1 MLDLATLHEAI
12 AAAVPDRECL
22 VWRDR
27 RMTWREM
34 SDRTRRLANVLHGHG
49 LGLHGLTQHGLTQH
63 GHAQHG
69 HAQHGHAQH
78 GLAQHGLAQHGGGAA
93 NAWESPHDHLALYMH
108 NGPEY
113 LEGILGAHKA
123 RLAPFNVNY
132 RYVDDEL
139 AHLFGDARPAAVIY
153 HARFAPVIG
162 RVAAALDRPPLLLQ
176 VADESG
182 EALPPGALDY
192 EEALAKASPEPLHD
206 VRPDAGD
213 LHILYTGGTTG
224 MPKGVLWRIGDLM
237 IGPLGMRH
245 RDGTPLTDLGEAVE
259 KAVRSDHR
267 VLVGPPLMHGAG
279 TWSSLGGWCGG
290 GCVIFPD
297 RVDGLDAADLM
308 ATAER
313 ERATRMPL
321 VGDAFARPIVEA
333 LEAREHDLGSLRT
346 FVNSAA
352 AISPDIKARIL
363 ELLPHARIVDI
374 LGSSESGFQVARNG
388 SSARTFVPTPGTA
401 VLSADRSRRL
411 APGEDEMGWLAKGGD
426 AIPLGYLGDP
436 GKTASTFLTVD
447 GERLVVAGD
456 RARLLAD
463 GTVEVHGREATTI
476 NTGGEK
482 VFAEEVENV
491 LRDLPGVA
499 DALVLG
505 RPSERWGTE
514 IVAVI
519 RPNGGAPGD
528 APSDAEL
535 RDGCAVHLARY
546 KIPKAFVR
554 TDLGLR
560 LPNGKADY
568 ATARTLLDGADP
580 D

>member
-27 RMTWREM
+27 RMTWREV
-34 SDRTRRLANVLHGHG
+34 SDRTRRLANVLHGNG
-49 LGLHGLTQHGLTQH
+49 LGLHGDGS
-63 GHAQHG
+63 
-69 HAQHGHAQH
+69 
-78 GLAQHGLAQHGGGAA
+78 GARTPEP
-93 NAWESPHDHLALYMH
+93 WESPHDHLALYLH

-113 LEGILGAHKA
+113 LEGLVGAHKA

-139 AHLFGDARPAAVIY
+139 AHLFGDARPAGVIY

-162 RVAAALDRPPLLLQ
+162 RVVKRLDRAPLLLQ

-182 EALPPGALDY
+182 EELLPGALDY
-192 EEALAKASPEPLHD
+192 EEALAQASSEPLQD
-206 VRPDAGD
+206 VRPEAGD

-237 IGPLGMRH
+237 LGPLGMRH
-245 RDGTPLTDLGEAVE
+245 RDGSPVTDLGDAVE
-259 KAVRSDHR
+259 IAVRSEHR

-290 GCVIFPD
+290 ACVIFPD

-313 ERATRMPL
+313 ERVTRMPL

-333 LEAREHDLGSLRT
+333 LEARGHDLGSLRT

-352 AISPDIKARIL
+352 AISPAVKRRLL
-363 ELLPHARIVDI
+363 ELLPHSRIVDI
-374 LGSSESGFQVARNG
+374 LGSSESGFQVARSG
-388 SSARTFVPTPGTA
+388 SSATTFMPAPGTA

-411 APGEDEMGWLAKGGD
+411 APGEDEMGWLAKGGGS
-426 AIPLGYLGDP
+426 IPLGYLGDP
-436 GKTASTFLTVD
+436 AKTAATFRMLD
-447 GERLVVAGD
+447 GERLVVPGD

-491 LRDLPGVA
+491 LRGLPGVT
-499 DALVLG
+499 DALVVG

-519 RPNGGAPGD
+519 RPAGASGD
-528 APSDAEL
+528 EEL
-535 RDGCAVHLARY
+535 RAGCAVHLARY

-554 TDLGLR
+554 TDHGLR

-568 ATARTLLDGADP
+568 AAARALLD
-580 D
+580 

>member
-12 AAAVPDRECL
+12 AAAIPDRECL

-27 RMTWREM
+27 RTTWAELA
-34 SDRTRRLANVLHGHG
+34 DRTRRLANVLHGHG
-49 LGLHGLTQHGLTQH
+49 LGLRGT
-63 GHAQHG
+63 ASEP
-69 HAQHGHAQH
+69 
-78 GLAQHGLAQHGGGAA
+78 
-93 NAWESPHDHLALYMH
+93 WESPHDHLALYLH

-113 LEGILGAHKA
+113 LEGLVAAHQA
-123 RLAPFNVNY
+123 RVAPFNVNY

-153 HARFAPVIG
+153 HARFADAIG
-162 RVAAALDRPPLLLQ
+162 RVAGRLAEPPLLLQ

-182 EALPPGALDY
+182 AALLPGALDY
-192 EEALAKASPEPLHD
+192 EDALAKASSGPLPVQPSAH
-206 VRPDAGD
+206 D

-224 MPKGVLWRIGDLM
+224 LPKGVLWRIGDLM
-237 IGPLGMRH
+237 LGPLGLRR
-245 RDGTPLTDLGEAVE
+245 RDGAPVTDLDEAVAR
-259 KAVRSDHR
+259 AVRGEVR
-267 VLVGPPLMHGAG
+267 VLIGPPMMHGAG
-279 TWSSLGGWCGG
+279 TWSALGAWCGG
-290 GCVIFPD
+290 GCVVFPD

-313 ERATRMPL
+313 ERVTRMPL

-333 LEAREHDLGSLRT
+333 LEARPHDLGALRS

-352 AISPDIKARIL
+352 AISPGVKARML
-363 ELLPHARIVDI
+363 ELLPHSRIVDV
-374 LGSSESGFQVARNG
+374 LGSSESGFQVTRSG
-388 SSARTFVPTPGTA
+388 SSATTFAAAPGTA

-411 APGEDEMGWLAKGGD
+411 APGEDEMGWLAKGGGS
-426 AIPLGYLGDP
+426 IPLGYLGDP
-436 GKTASTFLTVD
+436 VKTAATFLTLD

-482 VFAEEVENV
+482 VFAEEVESV
-491 LRDLPGVA
+491 LRGLPGVA
-499 DALVLG
+499 DALVVG

-514 IVAVI
+514 IVAVLS
-519 RPNGGAPGD
+519 PAAG
-528 APSDAEL
+528 PSDGEL
-535 RDGCAVHLARY
+535 REGCAAHLARY

-554 TDLGLR
+554 TDRGLR

-568 ATARTLLDGADP
+568 AAARALLD
-580 D
+580 

>member
-34 SDRTRRLANVLHGHG
+34 SERTRRLANVLHGNG
-49 LGLHGLTQHGLTQH
+49 LGLHDNGS
-63 GHAQHG
+63 
-69 HAQHGHAQH
+69 
-78 GLAQHGLAQHGGGAA
+78 GGRTSDP
-93 NAWESPHDHLALYMH
+93 WESPHDHLALYLH

-113 LEGILGAHKA
+113 LEGLIGAHKA

-153 HARFAPVIG
+153 HARFAQAIG
-162 RVAAALDRPPLLLQ
+162 RVVKRLDRAPLLLQ

-182 EALPPGALDY
+182 EDLLPGALDY
-192 EEALAKASPEPLHD
+192 EEALAQASATPLHG
-206 VRPDAGD
+206 VRPEAGD

-237 IGPLGMRH
+237 LGPLGMRR
-245 RDGTPLTDLGEAVE
+245 RDGTPVTDLGDAVAT
-259 KAVRSDHR
+259 AVRSDHR

-290 GCVIFPD
+290 ACVVFPD
-297 RVDGLDAADLM
+297 RVDGLDAANLM

-313 ERATRMPL
+313 ERVTRMPL

-333 LEAREHDLGSLRT
+333 LEARDHDLGSLRT

-352 AISPDIKARIL
+352 AISPAVKRRLL
-363 ELLPHARIVDI
+363 ELLPHSRIVDI
-374 LGSSESGFQVARNG
+374 LGSSESGFQLARSG
-388 SSARTFVPTPGTA
+388 SSARTFMPTPGTA

-426 AIPLGYLGDP
+426 SIPLGYLGDP
-436 GKTASTFLTVD
+436 EKTASTFRTLD
-447 GERLVVAGD
+447 GERLVVPGD

-463 GTVEVHGREATTI
+463 GTVELHGREATTI

-491 LRDLPGVA
+491 VRGLPGVA
-499 DALVLG
+499 DALVVG

-519 RPNGGAPGD
+519 RPAGAPGD
-528 APSDAEL
+528 EEL
-535 RDGCAVHLARY
+535 REGCAAHLARY

-554 TDLGLR
+554 TDGGLR

-568 ATARTLLDGADP
+568 AAARALLD
-580 D
+580 

>member
-12 AAAVPDRECL
+12 AAAIPDRECL
-22 VWRDR
+22 VWRDHR
-27 RMTWREM
+27 VTWRETA
-34 SDRTRRLANVLHGHG
+34 DRTRRLANVLHGHG
-49 LGLHGLTQHGLTQH
+49 LGLRGT
-63 GHAQHG
+63 
-69 HAQHGHAQH
+69 
-78 GLAQHGLAQHGGGAA
+78 AA
-93 NAWESPHDHLALYMH
+93 EPWESPHDHLALYLH

-113 LEGILGAHKA
+113 LEGLVAAHKA
-123 RLAPFNVNY
+123 RVAPFNVNY

-153 HARFAPVIG
+153 HARFAGAIG
-162 RVAAALDRPPLLLQ
+162 RVVERLGERPLLLQ
-176 VADESG
+176 VADES
-182 EALPPGALDY
+182 AAPLLPGALDY
-192 EEALAKASPEPLHD
+192 EEALVKASSDPLP
-206 VRPDAGD
+206 VRPDAHD

-237 IGPLGMRH
+237 LGPLGLRR
-245 RDGTPLTDLGEAVE
+245 RDGAPVTDLDEAVAR
-259 KAVRSDHR
+259 AVRSDVR

-279 TWSSLGGWCGG
+279 TWSSLGAWCGG
-290 GCVIFPD
+290 GCVVFPD

-313 ERATRMPL
+313 ERVTRMPL

-333 LEAREHDLGSLRT
+333 LEARPHDLGALRS

-352 AISPDIKARIL
+352 AISPGVKARML
-363 ELLPHARIVDI
+363 ELLPHSRIVDV
-374 LGSSESGFQVARNG
+374 LGSSESGFQVTRSG
-388 SSARTFVPTPGTA
+388 SSARSFAAQPGTA

-411 APGEDEMGWLAKGGD
+411 APGEDETGWLAKGGD
-426 AIPLGYLGDP
+426 SIPLGYLGDP
-436 GKTASTFLTVD
+436 VKTASTFLTLD

-482 VFAEEVENV
+482 VFAEEVEAV
-491 LRDLPGVA
+491 LRGLPGVA
-499 DALVLG
+499 DALVVG

-514 IVAVI
+514 IVAVL
-519 RPNGGAPGD
+519 APAG
-528 APSDAEL
+528 APSDEEL
-535 RDGCAVHLARY
+535 REGCAAHLARY

-554 TDLGLR
+554 TDGSLR

-568 ATARTLLDGADP
+568 AAARALLH
-580 D
+580 

>member
-27 RMTWREM
+27 RMTWREV
-34 SDRTRRLANVLHGHG
+34 SERTRRLANVLHGNG
-49 LGLHGLTQHGLTQH
+49 LGLREEDRR
-63 GHAQHG
+63 ASEP
-69 HAQHGHAQH
+69 
-78 GLAQHGLAQHGGGAA
+78 
-93 NAWESPHDHLALYMH
+93 WESPHDHLALYLH

-113 LEGILGAHKA
+113 LEGLLGAHKA
-123 RLAPFNVNY
+123 RVAPFNVNY

-139 AHLFGDARPAAVIY
+139 VHLFGDARPAAVMY

-162 RVAAALDRPPLLLQ
+162 RVVERLGRRPLLLQ

-182 EALPPGALDY
+182 EGLLPGALDY
-192 EEALAKASPEPLHD
+192 EEALAKASPDPLHD
-206 VRPDAGD
+206 VRPEPGD

-237 IGPLGMRH
+237 IGPLGMRR
-245 RDGTPLTDLGEAVE
+245 RDGGPLTDLEEAVE

-267 VLVGPPLMHGAG
+267 VLIGPPLMHGAG

-290 GCVIFPD
+290 ACVVFPE

-313 ERATRMPL
+313 ERVTRMPL
-321 VGDAFARPIVEA
+321 VGDAFARPIVEV
-333 LEAREHDLGSLRT
+333 LESREHDLGSLRS

-352 AISPDIKARIL
+352 AISPDVKRRL
-363 ELLPHARIVDI
+363 LDLLPHARIVDI
-374 LGSSESGFQVARNG
+374 VGSSESGFQVARSG

-411 APGEDEMGWLAKGGD
+411 KPGEDEMGWLAKGGD

-436 GKTASTFLTVD
+436 EKTASTFLTVD
-447 GERLVVAGD
+447 GERLVVPGD

-491 LRDLPGVA
+491 LRGLPGVA
-499 DALVLG
+499 DALVVG

-514 IVAVI
+514 IVAVV
-519 RPNGGAPGD
+519 RP
-528 APSDAEL
+528 APSGAAPTDEEL
-535 RDGCAVHLARY
+535 REGCAAHLARY

-554 TDLGLR
+554 TALDLR

-568 ATARTLLDGADP
+568 ATARSLVDGAG
-580 D
+580 

>member
-12 AAAVPDRECL
+12 AAAIPDRECL

-27 RMTWREM
+27 RMTWRELA
-34 SDRTRRLANVLHGHG
+34 DRTRRLANVLHGHG
-49 LGLHGLTQHGLTQH
+49 LGLR
-63 GHAQHG
+63 
-69 HAQHGHAQH
+69 
-78 GLAQHGLAQHGGGAA
+78 GGSRGAA
-93 NAWESPHDHLALYMH
+93 AEPWESPHDHLALYLH

-113 LEGILGAHKA
+113 LEGLVAAHQA
-123 RLAPFNVNY
+123 RVAPFNVNY

-153 HARFAPVIG
+153 HARFADAIG
-162 RVAAALDRPPLLLQ
+162 RVVERLAGRLGGGRPLLLQ

-182 EALPPGALDY
+182 AALLPGALDY
-192 EEALAKASPEPLHD
+192 EEALAGAPSDPLP
-206 VRPDAGD
+206 VRPHAHD

-237 IGPLGMRH
+237 AGPLGLRR
-245 RDGTPLTDLGEAVE
+245 RDGSPLTGLDEAVAR
-259 KAVRSDHR
+259 AVRSDVR

-279 TWSSLGGWCGG
+279 TWSALGAWCGG
-290 GCVIFPD
+290 GCVVFPD

-313 ERATRMPL
+313 ERVTRMPL
-321 VGDAFARPIVEA
+321 VGDAFARPIVAA
-333 LEAREHDLGSLRT
+333 LEARPHELGALRT

-352 AISPDIKARIL
+352 AISPAVKARML
-363 ELLPHARIVDI
+363 ELLPHSRIVDV
-374 LGSSESGFQVARNG
+374 LGSSESGFQVTRNG
-388 SSARTFVPTPGTA
+388 SSATSFAAAPGTA
-401 VLSADRSRRL
+401 VLSADRFRRL
-411 APGEDEMGWLAKGGD
+411 APGEEELGWLAKGGGS
-426 AIPLGYLGDP
+426 IPLGYLGDP
-436 GKTASTFLTVD
+436 EKTAATFLTLD
-447 GERLVVAGD
+447 GERLVVPGD

-463 GTVEVHGREATTI
+463 GTVEVRGREATTI

-482 VFAEEVENV
+482 VFAEEVESV
-491 LRDLPGVA
+491 LRGLPGVA
-499 DALVLG
+499 DALVVG

-519 RPNGGAPGD
+519 GPAGAPPD
-528 APSDAEL
+528 DEL
-535 RDGCAVHLARY
+535 RAGCAARLARY

-554 TDLGLR
+554 TDRSLR

-568 ATARTLLDGADP
+568 AAARALLH
-580 D
+580 